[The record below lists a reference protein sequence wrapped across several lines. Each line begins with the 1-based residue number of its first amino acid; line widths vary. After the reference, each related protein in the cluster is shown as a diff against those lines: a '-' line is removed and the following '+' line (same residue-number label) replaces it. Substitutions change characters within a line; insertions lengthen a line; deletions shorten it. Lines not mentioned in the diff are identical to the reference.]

1 MKEITIGA
9 EQRIMNDK
17 LYEWLRK
24 EFYRSNHAKYR
35 HLFEEWVRNIT
46 TPQIE
51 GFNKQMYNKEN
62 NVLGLW

>member
-17 LYEWLRK
+17 VYEWLRK

-35 HLFEEWVRNIT
+35 HLFEEWVRNIA
-46 TPQIE
+46 PSQME
-51 GFNKQMYNKEN
+51 GFKKQMFNKEN
-62 NVLGLW
+62 KVLG